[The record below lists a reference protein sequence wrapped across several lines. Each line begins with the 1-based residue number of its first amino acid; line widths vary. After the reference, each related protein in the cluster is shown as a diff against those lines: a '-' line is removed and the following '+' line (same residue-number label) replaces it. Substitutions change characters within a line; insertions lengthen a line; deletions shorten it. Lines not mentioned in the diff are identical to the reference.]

1 VSSRQDIM
9 DERLATLEDKIANIQ
24 VTLDLLPDT
33 LTRYTLYTGIHLI
46 FYQIHLPDIHYI
58 QAYT

>member
-1 VSSRQDIM
+1 M

-46 FYQIHLPDIHYI
+46 FYQIHLPGIHYTGI
-58 QAYT
+58 QE